1 MEVKDESDDCTGGA
15 GDSVFDARK
24 LSAESDGA
32 DIRLRAGFGFEVH
45 ANSSAAGVHRRSVYR
60 FAGKHG
66 ERGDGSVYVDCGFRN
81 ASGWHRAFVQ
91 RNAFRHA
98 NSRGQLHVQRHCHGF
113 LGGLRDY
120 CCGEQRFRSPEC
132 YGGRQDGAI
141 KPRYTIEE
149 KGDKA
154 WLVIRIPISTLPDTI
169 SVRGGD
175 LADDIRRQRLTAREN
190 EVYDMIMARKQN
202 KEIADEL
209 SLSLRTVV
217 FHVTSMFRKMG
228 VSSRAELWFKDD
240 RQQEGQF

>member
-15 GDSVFDARK
+15 GDSVFDAGK
-24 LSAESDGA
+24 LPAESDGS
-32 DIRLRAGFGFEVH
+32 DISLRAGFGFEVH
-45 ANSSAAGVHRRSVYR
+45 ANCFAAGFHRRRVYR

-66 ERGDGSVYVDCGFRN
+66 ERRDGSVHVDCGFRN
-81 ASGWHRAFVQ
+81 ASSWHHAFVQ
-91 RNAFRHA
+91 WNAFRQA
-98 NSRGQLHVQRHCHGF
+98 NSRRELYVQRHCHGF
-113 LGGLRDY
+113 FGCLRTDN
-120 CCGEQRFRSPEC
+120 CCGEAARASER

-240 RQQEGQF
+240 RQ